1 MKFRVKEPRMNRPT
15 RFGVLVES
23 IIGQF
28 GFRDDFLVESIRARW
43 SSVVGELI
51 ATHSHPDR
59 IFSGILFVAVDHSV
73 YAGEISMMQDSILAK
88 VREICS
94 VPGLRG
100 LRVLVRK
107 DVFSTRTSSGGNG
120 RGKR

>member
-1 MKFRVKEPRMNRPT
+1 MKFRIKEPRMNRPT

-28 GFRDDFLVESIRARW
+28 GFREDFLVESIRSKW
-43 SSVVGELI
+43 LSVVGELI
-51 ATHSHPDR
+51 ATHSFPDR

-73 YAGEISMMQDSILAK
+73 YAGEISMMKDAILAK
-88 VREICS
+88 VRDVCG
-94 VPGLRG
+94 VPGLRD
-100 LRVLVRK
+100 LRVLVRR
-107 DVFSTRTSSGGNG
+107 DVMAGRSSSAKNS